1 MSGSRELGIE
11 YEDEKT
17 FDLHPKL
24 GEETNGETYLYKPI
38 NKLKVK
44 QFIILMSLFL
54 VFGSSYAEVSAQEQY
69 RSHKVTQGET
79 VYSISKKYGIS
90 EAAIY
95 RLNPDAKAGIGLN
108 SMLIIP
114 TGDIINA
121 GSAQVEF
128 KKHRV
133 KRKETLFSIAKKY
146 GITVDDIKKY
156 NKHLYSKELK
166 KGEKLQIPI
175 FSKAAT
181 TIEVTNT
188 NTSSNTG
195 SSAKTHVVQAKET
208 KYGIARKY
216 GISIA
221 ELEALNPDV
230 SKNFPIGTTL
240 IVPDE
245 AVTES
250 ATIEE
255 ATFDFYEVQPKEGFF
270 RLKVK
275 LGLSQ
280 EEIITLNPYAKDGLK
295 EGMILKI
302 PKEIASTLS
311 EEVNKVNLE
320 NNISDRSMKKLAVL
334 LPFQL
339 KKIISDSIADNKVVI
354 KDNRTMRI
362 ALDFYSGVLMAAE
375 FAKDKGVSI
384 ELNAFDTEGSI
395 TKSASIVSTNDFTEF
410 DAVIG
415 PLLSRNVE
423 KVAGLLKSDNVA
435 VFSPLSNRSIKLT
448 SNLFQTLPSDKM
460 LETAMI
466 DYFKENVG
474 DRNVILISDNT
485 KSKAKQ
491 AILAA
496 IPNALTLAPR
506 EKGFLYVVDI
516 QNKMDKT
523 RENWVILESSNPVII
538 SNVVGLLNGMPET
551 LMVRL
556 FTTDKND
563 TYDFDDI
570 SNMHLANLNF
580 TFPSNHKSYDFNDK
594 NAFLVSYKNKYG
606 VLPNRFAVRGFDVT
620 YDVLLRLA
628 AEGNVYD
635 ASDGDFETE
644 YIENKFRYEKKM
656 FSGFR
661 NNALYILKYN
671 QDLLFE
677 VVK

>member
-1 MSGSRELGIE
+1 MSGNRELGSE

-17 FDLHPKL
+17 YDLHPKL
-24 GEETNGETYLYKPI
+24 EEEISDKAYLYKPI
-38 NKLKVK
+38 NKPKVK
-44 QFIILMSLFL
+44 QLIILMSLFL
-54 VFGSSYAEVSAQEQY
+54 VFSSSYAEASEQEQY

-95 RLNPDAKAGIGLN
+95 RLNPDAKAGIGMN
-108 SMLIIP
+108 SILIIP
-114 TGDIINA
+114 SEDINNTGSVQLD
-121 GSAQVEF
+121 F

-156 NKHLYSKELK
+156 NKHLYSRELK
-166 KGEKLQIPI
+166 KGEKLQILI
-175 FSKAAT
+175 FSEPVVINTEATNAT
-181 TIEVTNT
+181 T
-188 NTSSNTG
+188 SDTG
-195 SSAKTHVVQAKET
+195 GSTKTHVIQAKET

-230 SKNFPIGTTL
+230 PKNFPIGTTL
-240 IVPDE
+240 VVPDA

-280 EEIITLNPYAKDGLK
+280 EDIITLNPYAKDGLK

-302 PKEIASTLS
+302 PKEIATTLS
-311 EEVNKVNLE
+311 EKAKKINLE

-339 KKIISDSIADNKVVI
+339 KKMISDSVAGNKGVI
-354 KDNRTMRI
+354 KENRTMRI

-384 ELNAFDTEGSI
+384 ELNAFDTEGSV
-395 TKSASIVSTNDFTEF
+395 TKSASIVSTNDFSEY

-435 VFSPLSNRSIKLT
+435 VFSPLSNRNIKLT
-448 SNLFQTLPSDKM
+448 SNLFQTLPSDDM
-460 LETAMI
+460 LGKAMI
-466 DYFKENVG
+466 DYLKENVG

-496 IPNALTLAPR
+496 IPNAVTLAPR

-516 QNKMDKT
+516 ENKMDKT

-538 SNVVGLLNGMPET
+538 SNVIGLLNGMPET
-551 LMVRL
+551 HMVRL

-563 TYDFDDI
+563 NFDFDDI

-656 FSGFR
+656 FSGFS
-661 NNALYILKYN
+661 NNAFYILKYN

>member
-1 MSGSRELGIE
+1 MKHLIV
-11 YEDEKT
+11 
-17 FDLHPKL
+17 L
-24 GEETNGETYLYKPI
+24 I
-38 NKLKVK
+38 
-44 QFIILMSLFL
+44 SLVL
-54 VFGSSYAEVSAQEQY
+54 VFSVGYAEMSAQEQY
-69 RSHKVTQGET
+69 RSHKVVHGET

-95 RLNPDAKAGIGLN
+95 RLNPDAKAGIGTH
-108 SMLIIP
+108 SVLIIP
-114 TGDIINA
+114 SDDIINA
-121 GSAQVEF
+121 GSVQVAF

-133 KRKETLFSIAKKY
+133 KRKQTLFSIAKKY
-146 GITVDDIKKY
+146 GISVDDIKKY

-175 FSKAAT
+175 FSEAIT
-181 TIEVTNT
+181 TTEVTNT
-188 NTSSNTG
+188 TTTSNTG
-195 SSAKTHVVQAKET
+195 SNAKTHTVLAKET

-216 GISIA
+216 GITIA

-230 SKNFPIGTTL
+230 PSNFPVGAKL
-240 IVPDE
+240 NVPSE

-280 EEIITLNPYAKDGLK
+280 EEIIALNPYAKDGLK

-302 PKEIASTLS
+302 PKEVVTTLS
-311 EEVNKVNLE
+311 EEVNVVNLE
-320 NNISDRSMKKLAVL
+320 NNITDRSLKRLAVL

-339 KKIISDSIADNKVVI
+339 KKMTSDSIANH
-354 KDNRTMRI
+354 KDLIRGNRTMRI

-375 FAKDKGVSI
+375 FAKDKGISI
-384 ELNAFDTEGSI
+384 ELNAYDTEGSI
-395 TKSASIVSTNDFTEF
+395 SKSASLVNTNDFTEF

-423 KVAGLLKSDNVA
+423 KVAGLLKRDNIP

-448 SNLFQTLPSDKM
+448 SNLFQTLPSDEM
-460 LETAMI
+460 LATAMI
-466 DYFKENVG
+466 DYLKENVG

-485 KSKAKQ
+485 KTKAKQ

-496 IPNALTLAPR
+496 IPSAITLAPR

-516 QNKMDKT
+516 ERKMDKT
-523 RENWVILESSNPVII
+523 RENWVILESDDPVIV
-538 SNVVGLLNGMPET
+538 SNVVGLLNGMPDT
-551 LMVRL
+551 YGVRL

-563 TYDFDDI
+563 NYDFNDI

-620 YDVLLRLA
+620 YDILLRLVV
-628 AEGNVYD
+628 EGNVYD
-635 ASDGDFETE
+635 ASDRDFETE
-644 YIENKFRYEKKM
+644 YIENKFRYEKKL

-661 NNALYILKYN
+661 NKALYILKYN